1 MSNDRKVTV
10 LVDSREQKPL
20 LFPKIMVAGGRGRQ
34 IVTETV
40 KLGAGDYML
49 KSYLH
54 DGPCVIVERK
64 ASISE
69 IFNNMLDPKDSR
81 RQKRAFDKL
90 VTACDYPILIIE
102 GSVGSLSRV
111 TKYAPDP
118 ALALDALLRE
128 TMVRGIHLWFVGEC
142 GMPAKRRM
150 VGELIV
156 RAMLAWQER
165 L

>member
-1 MSNDRKVTV
+1 MSNGRKVTV

-20 LFPKIMVAGGRGRQ
+20 LFPKIMVVGGRGRQ
-34 IVTETV
+34 IITETV
-40 KLGAGDYML
+40 KLAAGDYML
-49 KSYLH
+49 DTRGLVR
-54 DGPCVIVERK
+54 GVIVERK

-69 IFNNMLDPKDSR
+69 IFNNMLDPKDR
-81 RQKRAFDKL
+81 GRQKRAFDKL
-90 VTACDYPILIIE
+90 VTACDYPILLVE
-102 GSVGSLSRV
+102 GTVGSLSRV

-142 GMPAKRRM
+142 GMPAKRRQ

-156 RAMLAWQER
+156 RAMLAWQEQ
-165 L
+165 